1 MTRSK
6 LTTASPSRP
15 LPLSP
20 CGHEMS
26 STPEDE
32 GERSRLAEAKEF
44 LRDLLRAGPEF
55 TGRIKAEAKEA
66 EIGWRTVERAKAE
79 LKVQAVKHPDSGKWQ
94 WTLSGPTE
102 EGDEESASSPRQSE
116 YGGDGG
122 DGGLRGS
129 AERSPSMAE
138 MAGFDFTTTTTE
150 NKAYIREDRQDR
162 QDRQGGNDN
171 RRGDENST
179 PPSDFANVGGHT
191 FHRDPTAYEEIF

>member
-32 GERSRLAEAKEF
+32 GERGRLAEAKEF

-102 EGDEESASSPRQSE
+102 EGDEEGASSPRQSE
-116 YGGDGG
+116 HGGDGG

-129 AERSPSMAE
+129 AERPPSMAE

-179 PPSDFANVGGHT
+179 PPSDSANVGGHT
-191 FHRDPTAYEEIF
+191 FHRDPTAYEETF

>member
-1 MTRSK
+1 MSK

-32 GERSRLAEAKEF
+32 GERGRLAEAKDF

-55 TGRIKAEAKEA
+55 TGRIKAEAKGA

-79 LKVQAVKHPDSGKWQ
+79 LKVQAVKNTDSGKWQ

-102 EGDEESASSPRQSE
+102 EGDEDRASSARQSE
-116 YGGDGG
+116 DGG
-122 DGGLRGS
+122 DGGLRDS
-129 AERSPSMAE
+129 SERP
-138 MAGFDFTTTTTE
+138 
-150 NKAYIREDRQDR
+150 
-162 QDRQGGNDN
+162 
-171 RRGDENST
+171 
-179 PPSDFANVGGHT
+179 
-191 FHRDPTAYEEIF
+191 